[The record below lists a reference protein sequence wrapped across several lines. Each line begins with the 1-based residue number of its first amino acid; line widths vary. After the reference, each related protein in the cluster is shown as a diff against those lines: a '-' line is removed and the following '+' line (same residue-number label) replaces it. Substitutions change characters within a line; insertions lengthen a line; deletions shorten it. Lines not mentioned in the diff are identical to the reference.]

1 MKDFA
6 IDVTLVQNDAK
17 LNYNNIARGAQNVI
31 SDCGKLGQLSNG
43 AKPFILGASPLSKDG
58 DVFWNQAVKYDGY
71 FSGSLTS
78 ENGDVLP
85 DSQNI
90 FRLYADGAVITSVII
105 FFDKTAGQWAEELLI
120 DGQLYKNNKYY
131 AAFMLEPKSE
141 HIITIT
147 KWNKPNYPVRI
158 TAIVTGYAESYDN
171 ARIRSVKWTKAIL
184 DDNAKPFLG
193 LTSAYGEI
201 ELADR
206 DSIVE
211 NLAAL
216 SVIDRMS
223 ECTISDGQTGRT
235 YGNSK
240 NMEFAYLTDRYK
252 MNFGDNFFQVSL
264 TDSIEKLRNI
274 HYGGYPL
281 SNTEATAEKV
291 FQSMKACAEINGV
304 VMQHHIDYL
313 NQIVIK
319 YAYLPSGSLYDAVKE
334 FCILVGGTA
343 YTNNDNAIIIKRID
357 EISATSVTSLNARR
371 QNG

>member
-1 MKDFA
+1 MNDFA

-17 LNYNNIARGAQNVI
+17 LNYNDIARSSQNVI
-31 SDCGKLGQLSNG
+31 SDCSKLGQLSNG
-43 AKPFILGASPLSKDG
+43 AKPFILGASPLSIDG
-58 DVFWNQAVKYDGY
+58 DVFWNANVKYDGF

-78 ENGDVLP
+78 ETGASLP
-85 DSQNI
+85 NSQSV
-90 FRLYADGAVITSVII
+90 FRLYAGGAIITSVII

-120 DGQLYKNNKYY
+120 DGELYKNNKYY

-141 HIITIT
+141 HIISIT
-147 KWNKPNYPVRI
+147 KWNKPYYPVRI
-158 TAIVTGYAESYDN
+158 TAIVTGYAESYDD

-223 ECTISDGQTGRT
+223 ECTISNGQTART
-235 YGNSK
+235 DEKAQNT
-240 NMEFAYLTDRYK
+240 EFAYLTDRYK

-264 TDSIEKLRNI
+264 TDAIEKLRGV
-274 HYGGYPL
+274 HYVGYPL
-281 SNTEATAEKV
+281 SNAKATADTV
-291 FQSMKACAEINGV
+291 FQSLKACAESNGV
-304 VMQHHIDYL
+304 KMLCRIDYL
-313 NQIVIK
+313 NSIIIK

-334 FCILVGGTA
+334 FCILIGGTA
-343 YTNNDNAIIIKRID
+343 YTNNANAIVIERID
-357 EISATSVTSLNARR
+357 DISASALPNTRR